1 MMVDAMKT
9 STAVSAV
16 AFAAALFFSAFVPHA
31 HAMDLRHARAQKDL
45 TPAVQQ
51 SLQDMLSDVAEP
63 YFVAEGEKKAKNQ
76 KYADLQQKFEYLPN
90 YGPHNQ
96 LVVSCKLGGA
106 EYDPT
111 KPGTSKGAPT
121 GVLKYLV
128 FTYALQKGK
137 WVSIAKPKWE
147 QQDLGPEG
155 RKKMTAGM
163 QRGEARKAALEKSMQ
178 TRSAAAAA
186 AAAAQKAADQH

>member
-1 MMVDAMKT
+1 MKH
-9 STAVSAV
+9 SKVASAV
-16 AFAAALFFSAFVPHA
+16 VLAAALFFTGFASTVRAV
-31 HAMDLRHARAQKDL
+31 DLRHARAQKDL
-45 TPAVQQ
+45 SPAMQQ

-76 KYADLQQKFEYLPN
+76 KYLDLQQKFEYLPT

-96 LVVSCKLGGA
+96 LVVSCKMGGV

-121 GVLKYLV
+121 GMLKYLV
-128 FTYALQKGK
+128 FTYSLQKGK

-155 RKKMTAGM
+155 RKKMTASM
-163 QRGEARKAALEKSMQ
+163 QHGEARKAAMEKSQ
-178 TRSAAAAA
+178 KAHSAAAAA